1 MGLANCRGT
10 LLLAQPTWLVPASSQ
25 VSANLRRLGDSESNT
40 PRPQCGREPPHPPL
54 QQSGSQVSA
63 AKDPEGGGPDTPSPF
78 TAKGN

>member
-10 LLLAQPTWLVPASSQ
+10 LLLAHPTWLMPASSQ

-40 PRPQCGREPPHPPL
+40 PRPQCGREPPPHLPR
-54 QQSGSQVSA
+54 SGSQVSA